1 MRILV
6 PVDGSDSSL
15 AAVRFVIAKLAS
27 AGTPQEIHLLTVQPQ
42 LPTAS
47 RFVDAG
53 VLRDYRQEEGAKD
66 LAAARK
72 LLDNAGVEYTSH
84 IAVGDPADTIA
95 TYADQKQ
102 CDAIVMGTRG
112 LGRSEEH
119 TSELQSLMR
128 ISYAVFCL
136 KKKTNK
142 INPSSKNQQQT
153 YIQQ

>member
-112 LGRSEEH
+112 LGRVAGLVLGSV
-119 TSELQSLMR
+119 
-128 ISYAVFCL
+128 AVKVL
-136 KKKTNK
+136 HLAKVPVTLTK
-142 INPSSKNQQQT
+142 
-153 YIQQ
+153 

>member
-112 LGRSEEH
+112 LRRVAGLVLGSVAVKRSEEH

-128 ISYAVFCL
+128 SSYAVFCL
-136 KKKTNK
+136 KKK
-142 INPSSKNQQQT
+142 KN
-153 YIQQ
+153 

>member
-66 LAAARK
+66 LAAARQ
-72 LLDNAGVEYTSH
+72 LLDNAGVVYTSH
-84 IAVGDPADTIA
+84 TAVGDTAEDRKSVG
-95 TYADQKQ
+95 QGKHGRVS
-102 CDAIVMGTRG
+102 VM
-112 LGRSEEH
+112 LGGG
-119 TSELQSLMR
+119 R
-128 ISYAVFCL
+128 IIR
-136 KKKTNK
+136 K
-142 INPSSKNQQQT
+142 
-153 YIQQ
+153 

>member
-1 MRILV
+1 MVGRGRVEAATAAGDPQRPTEGKDLNAMRILV

-66 LAAARK
+66 LASARN
-72 LLDNAGVEYTSH
+72 LPVNAGDRKS
-84 IAVGDPADTIA
+84 AVWGR
-95 TYADQKQ
+95 
-102 CDAIVMGTRG
+102 RG
-112 LGRSEEH
+112 
-119 TSELQSLMR
+119 
-128 ISYAVFCL
+128 
-136 KKKTNK
+136 
-142 INPSSKNQQQT
+142 
-153 YIQQ
+153 